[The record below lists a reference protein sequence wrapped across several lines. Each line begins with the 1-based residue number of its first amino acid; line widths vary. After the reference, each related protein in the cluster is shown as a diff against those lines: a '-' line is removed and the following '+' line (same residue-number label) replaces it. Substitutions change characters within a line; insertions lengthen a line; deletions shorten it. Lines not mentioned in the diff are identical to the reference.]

1 MCYFCRMIN
10 LICGLG
16 YIAHS
21 FPSKTPSFEI
31 SWFGGKFL
39 NNVTY
44 RTTLKH
50 INELRPM
57 TYPKTNTPN
66 IITINTTIT
75 LQVCVIKGFL
85 LYSIANLTK
94 SHTLSIIAFPLVYK
108 SNRNNS
114 HIYLCLNTQ
123 YFVLLVNLMKYW
135 KIIVFYIRKRHL

>member
-1 MCYFCRMIN
+1 
-10 LICGLG
+10 
-16 YIAHS
+16 
-21 FPSKTPSFEI
+21 
-31 SWFGGKFL
+31 
-39 NNVTY
+39 
-44 RTTLKH
+44 
-50 INELRPM
+50 M

-85 LYSIANLTK
+85 LYFIANLTK